1 MSLLSPGTELLRF
14 RRGTLPKIAVGVLL
28 FIPLIYGALYLWAF
42 WAPDK
47 HLDALPIALVNEDV
61 PATRADGSTLAA
73 GDDVV
78 AQLLA
83 DGQLGWRQVSADD
96 AHSGVDDGTYA
107 FAVTIPRGFS
117 ASIASVETGAP
128 RAATLDVAYNDT
140 NGFLATTL
148 GQHAMVQ
155 VRDAIASSTT
165 QATANAMLVGLS
177 QLGDGMR
184 DASTAAVTLD
194 KGAHD
199 LSDGLSSIGEGAAAL
214 DDGASRAAAGAH
226 DLSDGVTA
234 VASGADELTAGLSSL
249 QRGTATLP
257 DSATALAAGAGQ
269 VAQGVESISQLAAA
283 YPNMTL
289 AQLEATLEAKGSSLD
304 GLAAGADAVSD
315 GSNQLSRAV
324 PGLKDAVDALE
335 DGAQRLAA
343 GTDDLSAGASDL
355 ATGLDGL
362 ASGADALRRGASDAG
377 SGAAAL
383 AAGADE
389 FSSTLSEG
397 AALAPE
403 YSASDI
409 SLLSEIAANPVTLH
423 ETTENEVQGFG
434 DGFAPFFIA
443 LATFVGALITWLILR
458 PLPRR
463 PLATNASGL
472 RTVMTGYVPA
482 VIIAAGQVA
491 IMMTVLVAGVGLR
504 PEHLV
509 ATTLFVALTTLAFL
523 ALQQMF
529 IVLLGTAAGRV
540 VSLVLLMLQLSSSGG
555 TYPVETTPSF
565 FGALHPYMPATY
577 VVDGLRALIGGGIDA
592 RFWTALVFMTGLLV
606 ASLAVSAWAAGR
618 QKVWTVARLHPE
630 LAL

>member
-83 DGQLGWRQVSADD
+83 DGQLGWQQVSADD
-96 AHSGVDDGTYA
+96 ARSGVDDGTYA
-107 FAVTIPRGFS
+107 FAVTIPEGFS
-117 ASIASVETGAP
+117 ASIASVETDAP
-128 RAATLDVAYNDT
+128 RTAALDVAYNDT

-184 DASTAAVTLD
+184 DASAAAVTLD
-194 KGAHD
+194 QGAHD
-199 LSDGLSSIGEGAAAL
+199 LSDGLASIGEGANAL
-214 DDGASRAAAGAH
+214 DDGTSRAAAGAH
-226 DLSDGVTA
+226 DLSDGVTTL
-234 VASGADELTAGLSSL
+234 ASGADDLTAGLSSL

-257 DSATALAAGAGQ
+257 DSATALATGASQ

-289 AQLEATLEAKGSSLD
+289 AQLEATLEAKGSSLN
-304 GLAAGADAVSD
+304 GLAAGAGAVSD
-315 GSNQLSRAV
+315 GSQKLSRTV
-324 PGLKDAVDALE
+324 PGLTDAVDALE

-355 ATGLDGL
+355 AAGLDGL
-362 ASGADALRRGASDAG
+362 ASGADALRQGTSDAG

-389 FSSTLSEG
+389 FSMTLSEG

-482 VIIAAGQVA
+482 MIIAAGQVA

-504 PEHLV
+504 PQHLV

-577 VVDGLRALIGGGIDA
+577 VVDGLRALIGGGVDA

-606 ASLAVSAWAAGR
+606 VSLAVSAWAAGR